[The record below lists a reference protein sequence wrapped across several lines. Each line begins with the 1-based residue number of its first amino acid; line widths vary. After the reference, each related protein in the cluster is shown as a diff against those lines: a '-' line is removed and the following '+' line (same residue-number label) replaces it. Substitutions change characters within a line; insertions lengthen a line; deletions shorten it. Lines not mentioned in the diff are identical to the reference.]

1 MYDQIQLFIDSLLS
15 KYQCGLR
22 RGQNAQHCSVS
33 MIEKRKKSVVV
44 VIFIIIIIIIIII
57 IKDLLYDKSHVYFY

>member
-44 VIFIIIIIIIIII
+44 VIFIIIIVVVVIIIIII
-57 IKDLLYDKSHVYFY
+57 NY